1 MSEGGEPHRRWG
13 RLAAGALR
21 MHLSLSCPL
30 TAVLR
35 CLHSSSLCVRAGHYV
50 SYMRKQN
57 VSEACARD
65 AEPCAHSDSPC
76 RLDAADLTAGWHY
89 ASDADCRPINV
100 SDVLR
105 AQAYIAFYCK
115 V

>member
-1 MSEGGEPHRRWG
+1 M
-13 RLAAGALR
+13 AAFVV
-21 MHLSLSCPL
+21 
-30 TAVLR
+30 VLPADR
-35 CLHSSSLCVRAGHYV
+35 CLSPSPPFLFVVCVRVRTGHYV

-65 AEPCAHSDSPC
+65 GEACAHSDSPC